1 MGQCMAKFLRIG
13 VHHSNVSGYT
23 SKAWLVRRL
32 GKNVLLRWGAV
43 EVLGAGPGRRIFW
56 FGNPRQKTI
65 LCDTEERARDY
76 IRSAISR
83 RVGHQYERLPESLP
97 IGRSSPRHKIRSD
110 GTVGTILFVDIV
122 RSTEKAVRMG
132 DFRWSEVMN
141 HYYAAVRKEL
151 RVARGK
157 EANTTGDGIL
167 ATFQA
172 PINAIQCAIAI
183 RGAVRTLGLDIRAG
197 LHSGEF
203 KVVGGDHVGISI
215 HIGARVAAKA
225 RASEVLIS
233 STVKDLLPK
242 NRIAFKDRGSHTLKG
257 VPRRWRLYSV
267 DSL

>member
-1 MGQCMAKFLRIG
+1 MAKFLRIG

-32 GKNVLLRWGAV
+32 GKNVLLKWGAV
-43 EVLGAGPGRRIFW
+43 EVLGAGRCRRIFW

-65 LCDTEERARDY
+65 RCSTEELARDY
-76 IRSAISR
+76 VRNAISR
-83 RVGHQYERLPESLP
+83 RVGHNYERLPESLP
-97 IGRSSPRHKIRSD
+97 IGRSSPRRKIRLG
-110 GTVGTILFVDIV
+110 GTLATILFVDIV

-151 RVARGK
+151 RAARGK
-157 EANTTGDGIL
+157 EANTTGDGVL

-172 PINAIQCAIAI
+172 PINAIRCAVAI
-183 RGAVRTLGLDIRAG
+183 RAAVRTLGLEIRAG

-203 KVVGGDHVGISI
+203 KVIGGDHVGISI
-215 HIGARVAAKA
+215 HIGARVAGKA

-233 STVKDLLPK
+233 RGKGFVTPK
-242 NRIAFKDRGSHTLKG
+242 WNCF
-257 VPRRWRLYSV
+257 
-267 DSL
+267 